1 MPPELVSY
9 MVTMVI
15 KNTSMVPHAPQR
27 LGIAEAKAN
36 LSEAIRRT
44 ATGPVVLHNRGRD
57 VAVLVAAD
65 AFDRGRAAMEP
76 ASGGRDLL
84 RRIEALK
91 GRHGGGV
98 DDFQPATLRFVS
110 RVPFRRQAGR
120 AR

>member
-1 MPPELVSY
+1 MVSHV
-9 MVTMVI
+9 VTMVT
-15 KNTSMVPHAPQR
+15 KKTSLPNRSVRTGPQR

-57 VAVLVAAD
+57 VAVLVAVE
-65 AFDRGRAAMEP
+65 AFDRPQAGMEP
-76 ASGGRDLL
+76 TSGGRDLL

-91 GRHGGGV
+91 SRHGGGV
-98 DDFQPATLRFVS
+98 DDFQPATLRFVAH
-110 RVPFRRQAGR
+110 VPFRRGAGR

>member
-1 MPPELVSY
+1 

-15 KNTSMVPHAPQR
+15 KKTSMVPHAPQR

-65 AFDRGRAAMEP
+65 AFDRGRAVMEP
-76 ASGGRDLL
+76 TSGGRDLL

-110 RVPFRRQAGR
+110 RVPFRRQPGR